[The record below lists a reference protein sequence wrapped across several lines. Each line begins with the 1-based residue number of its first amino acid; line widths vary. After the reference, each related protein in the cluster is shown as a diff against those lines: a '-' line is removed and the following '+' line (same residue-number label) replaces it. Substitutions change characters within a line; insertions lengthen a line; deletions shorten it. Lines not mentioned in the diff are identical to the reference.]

1 MSNGD
6 IGTESLC
13 FGTTVLVKELRDWQ
27 NARDMTH
34 TAYLF
39 VMVVSLSPCV
49 FFSEELAHNIA
60 GNEYFSTYPV
70 AYVCVANVF
79 SLLYAE

>member
-27 NARDMTH
+27 NARDMTRC
-34 TAYLF
+34 
-39 VMVVSLSPCV
+39 VSLPPCV
-49 FFSEELAHNIA
+49 CFSEELAHSVA
-60 GNEYFSTYPV
+60 GNEYFSTHTV
-70 AYVCVANVF
+70 AYVCVCVCCERFQVA
-79 SLLYAE
+79 LC